1 MNENSAVE
9 MRRRKP
15 DDDNTLEISDD
26 DNLSEKPLE
35 IIPKEIEDQQIERI
49 RNITEFANREKKNG
63 RLLDNAYSLDE
74 KYDLRNIKEIL
85 PKTYRINNILNIKS
99 IKYFII
105 VSLFYH
111 IFLYT
116 YLAITKLGGAL
127 YTGIMFSI
135 MYSGALM
142 AYWIIYRQNSTLLNW
157 TNIFSSEMV
166 KTCANNVQERKED
179 FIDQKEHNLMIKE
192 SNNEREDY
200 NEFDDSSESSE
211 SEESEQNLI
220 FNFDDTDD
228 EFKKYINGYKLYYNP
243 ITQFQFM
250 NENMRYLYT
259 CKNSQISFYK
269 YCNNWEEI
277 YSLFI
282 YFIWN
287 IFPFILT
294 IIKIIPDDI
303 IYLGKSFDDEPMGL
317 WGYYNLS
324 GQIIAS
330 VGIITASIIMLTSF
344 YQLKCMILGYV
355 EKIREYKDP
364 DFKIKNKHLL
374 PFNRFL
380 KKSIKYRRKK
390 EFPKDDNDVELI
402 NYKFKQTR
410 EEYLYLQSCCIT
422 LSDLWSTPIAVII
435 FFCTE
440 VIISN
445 VYVIN
450 YQLTRCS
457 FHNKNADAKNDYCDF
472 FVGFSFIWLFAA
484 LAYIGVLLHSI
495 SSINTASAK
504 IKNAFIYSNEGLSD
518 NESENKQV
526 NSDFHKIGGRSNWIS
541 YIESNPL
548 NFSIFGITITSRF
561 AVNTTYA
568 GISTLGTFLFSYVF
582 TDDKE

>member
-1 MNENSAVE
+1 
-9 MRRRKP
+9 
-15 DDDNTLEISDD
+15 
-26 DNLSEKPLE
+26 
-35 IIPKEIEDQQIERI
+35 
-49 RNITEFANREKKNG
+49 
-63 RLLDNAYSLDE
+63 
-74 KYDLRNIKEIL
+74 
-85 PKTYRINNILNIKS
+85 
-99 IKYFII
+99 
-105 VSLFYH
+105 
-111 IFLYT
+111 
-116 YLAITKLGGAL
+116 
-127 YTGIMFSI
+127 
-135 MYSGALM
+135 
-142 AYWIIYRQNSTLLNW
+142 
-157 TNIFSSEMV
+157 
-166 KTCANNVQERKED
+166 
-179 FIDQKEHNLMIKE
+179 
-192 SNNEREDY
+192 
-200 NEFDDSSESSE
+200 
-211 SEESEQNLI
+211 
-220 FNFDDTDD
+220 
-228 EFKKYINGYKLYYNP
+228 
-243 ITQFQFM
+243 
-250 NENMRYLYT
+250 MRYLYT

-282 YFIWN
+282 YFVWN

-380 KKSIKYRRKK
+380 KNSIKYRRKK

-457 FHNKNADAKNDYCDF
+457 FHNKNADVKNDYCDF

-541 YIESNPL
+541 YIKSNPL

>member
-1 MNENSAVE
+1 MNEKSAVE
-9 MRRRKP
+9 LRRRKP
-15 DDDNTLEISDD
+15 NDDNASK
-26 DNLSEKPLE
+26 KPLE
-35 IIPKEIEDQQIERI
+35 IIPKKIEEQQIERI

-74 KYDLRNIKEIL
+74 NYDLRNIKEIL
-85 PKTYRINNILNIKS
+85 PKTYIINNILNIKS

-142 AYWIIYRQNSTLLNW
+142 AYWIIYRQNSTLLTW

-166 KTCANNVQERKED
+166 KTCANNVEGRKKE
-179 FIDQKEHNLMIKE
+179 FIDQQERNLMIGE
-192 SNNEREDY
+192 SNSDHEDY
-200 NEFDDSSESSE
+200 NEFDESSESSE

-228 EFKKYINGYKLYYNP
+228 EFKKYINNYKLYYNP

-282 YFIWN
+282 YFVWN
-287 IFPFILT
+287 IFPLILI

-303 IYLGKSFDDEPMGL
+303 INLGKSFDDEPIGL

-324 GQIIAS
+324 GQLIAS
-330 VGIITASIIMLTSF
+330 LVSLQLIIMLTSF

-355 EKIREYKDP
+355 EK
-364 DFKIKNKHLL
+364 N
-374 PFNRFL
+374 
-380 KKSIKYRRKK
+380 
-390 EFPKDDNDVELI
+390 
-402 NYKFKQTR
+402 
-410 EEYLYLQSCCIT
+410 
-422 LSDLWSTPIAVII
+422 
-435 FFCTE
+435 
-440 VIISN
+440 
-445 VYVIN
+445 
-450 YQLTRCS
+450 
-457 FHNKNADAKNDYCDF
+457 
-472 FVGFSFIWLFAA
+472 
-484 LAYIGVLLHSI
+484 
-495 SSINTASAK
+495 
-504 IKNAFIYSNEGLSD
+504 
-518 NESENKQV
+518 
-526 NSDFHKIGGRSNWIS
+526 
-541 YIESNPL
+541 
-548 NFSIFGITITSRF
+548 
-561 AVNTTYA
+561 
-568 GISTLGTFLFSYVF
+568 
-582 TDDKE
+582 